1 MLGEEGGMS
10 VMTFSGRETFAASA
24 DFVYDRLLDMDFVA
38 GGIPDVVSID
48 KQSDVEMTC
57 KIRPK
62 FSFLRGTMDVRF
74 VVADKEPPRRATMA
88 ISNKGIGVSMALETT
103 MEVVP
108 SEDNATCEVIWESR
122 ISELGGLLK
131 SVSKGL
137 IQGAAAKVSAD
148 VWAGVH
154 RRMQA

>member
-1 MLGEEGGMS
+1 MS
-10 VMTFSGRETFAASA
+10 LMTFTGRETFTAPAET
-24 DFVYDRLLDMDFVA
+24 VYEKLLDMDFVA

-48 KQSDVEMTC
+48 KQSDTEMVC
-57 KIRPK
+57 KIRPS

-74 VVADKEPPRRATMA
+74 HVADKEPPCKATMS
-88 ISNKGIGVSMALETT
+88 ISNKGIGVSMAMVTT

-108 SEDNATCEVIWESR
+108 VGDGSTCEVIWESQVK
-122 ISELGGLLK
+122 ELGGLLK

-154 RRMQA
+154 RRMNA